1 MDYREKLLNIAK
13 EVFNSDNITLTSTR
27 DEVKEW
33 DSVGYLILITRIE
46 EELGIS
52 IPFED
57 IRKINKIEDFL
68 IYITSKS
75 AG

>member
-1 MDYREKLLNIAK
+1 MDYRDKLLNIAK
-13 EVFNSDNITLTSTR
+13 EVFNSNEITLNSTR
-27 DEVKEW
+27 DEIKEW

-57 IRKINKIEDFL
+57 IRKISKIEDFL
-68 IYITSKS
+68 VYVTNKS
-75 AG
+75 AD

>member
-1 MDYREKLLNIAK
+1 MDYRDKLLNIAR
-13 EVFNSDNITLTSTR
+13 EVFNNDEITLNSTR
-27 DEVKEW
+27 DEIKEW

-46 EELGIS
+46 EELSIS
-52 IPFED
+52 ISFED

-68 IYITSKS
+68 MYISNKS

>member
-1 MDYREKLLNIAK
+1 MDYRDKLLNIAR
-13 EVFNSDNITLTSTR
+13 EVFNSDEITLNSTR
-27 DEVKEW
+27 DEIKEW

-46 EELGIS
+46 EELSIS

-68 IYITSKS
+68 MYISNKS

>member
-1 MDYREKLLNIAK
+1 MDYRDKLLNIAR
-13 EVFNSDNITLTSTR
+13 EVFNNGEITLNSTR
-27 DEVKEW
+27 DEIKEW

-46 EELGIS
+46 EELSIS

-68 IYITSKS
+68 MYISNKS

>member
-1 MDYREKLLNIAK
+1 MDYRDKLLNIAK
-13 EVFNSDNITLTSTR
+13 EVFNSDNITLNSTR
-27 DEVKEW
+27 DEIKEW

-57 IRKINKIEDFL
+57 IRKISKIEDFL
-68 IYITSKS
+68 VYVTNKS
-75 AG
+75 AD